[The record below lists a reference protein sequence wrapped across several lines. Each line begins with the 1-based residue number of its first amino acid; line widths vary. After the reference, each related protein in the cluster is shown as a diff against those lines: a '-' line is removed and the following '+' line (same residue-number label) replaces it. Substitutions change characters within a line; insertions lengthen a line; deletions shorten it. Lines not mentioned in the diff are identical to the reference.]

1 MKKLPQRVL
10 SRGTHTRRPRLVV
23 SILTVGLSA
32 LLVLTGCTTSRPS
45 GLEPLQRSGTTGY
58 ASGDDTI
65 VEVPAAKRDAPVT
78 FAGPLERGGNADST
92 TWLGSVVVVNFWYA
106 ACGPCR
112 AEAPDLQ
119 ALNERF
125 SPEGVVFVGVNVRD
139 SSGTAMSFEKEFG
152 VTYASIL
159 DVNSGAVQYA
169 FSGKAAPNAVP
180 TTLVLDRT
188 GRMASRILGQLPS
201 RGTLA
206 ALIQSALSEGAT
218 K

>member
-1 MKKLPQRVL
+1 
-10 SRGTHTRRPRLVV
+10 
-23 SILTVGLSA
+23 
-32 LLVLTGCTTSRPS
+32 
-45 GLEPLQRSGTTGY
+45 LEPLQRSGTTGY

-65 VEVPAAKRDAPVT
+65 VEVPTAKRDAPVT

-125 SPEGVVFVGVNVRD
+125 SPKGVVFIGVNVRD

-201 RGTLA
+201 RDTLA

>member
-1 MKKLPQRVL
+1 
-10 SRGTHTRRPRLVV
+10 
-23 SILTVGLSA
+23 
-32 LLVLTGCTTSRPS
+32 
-45 GLEPLQRSGTTGY
+45 
-58 ASGDDTI
+58 
-65 VEVPAAKRDAPVT
+65 
-78 FAGPLERGGNADST
+78 
-92 TWLGSVVVVNFWYA
+92 
-106 ACGPCR
+106 
-112 AEAPDLQ
+112 
-119 ALNERF
+119 RF
-125 SPEGVVFVGVNVRD
+125 SPKGVVFIGVNVRD

-201 RGTLA
+201 RDTLA

>member
-1 MKKLPQRVL
+1 M
-10 SRGTHTRRPRLVV
+10 V